1 MFKIFKIKVKSKRVG
16 LLSISYHSGKHN
28 RKNKKYFSR
37 NNAIQEIEKIK
48 AKFLRKLQACLGQHD
63 KHFEHLLQ

>member
-1 MFKIFKIKVKSKRVG
+1 MFKIFKIKVKGKRVG

-48 AKFLRKLQACLGQHD
+48 ANFL
-63 KHFEHLLQ
+63 